1 MFINRSFSVT
11 VIVMIVISMSQHCF
25 CQNPKSLN
33 SSMANGFSPAVATWY
48 GSPTGS
54 GSGGACGFADDVAT
68 APYNGMISAGNDN
81 IFKSGK
87 GCGSCYQVRCNKHP
101 SCSTSPITLTITDQ
115 CPGACNNVPYH
126 FDLSGKAFGLLAKH
140 GQEDALRK
148 AGIIDIEFQR
158 YINLSR
164 FQHLEFIFQYTFFS
178 FRVPC
183 SYKSNIVFKIDMGSN
198 RNYLAFAVEYV
209 NSDGDLGAVE
219 LSPSNSK
226 PIAMKQSWGATW
238 ETGIP
243 EGVKGPYSVK
253 ITTIESRR
261 SVVARNVIPVDWA
274 PGKYY
279 HASVNL

>member
-11 VIVMIVISMSQHCF
+11 VIAIILISMSQHCF
-25 CQNPKSLN
+25 CKNPKSLN
-33 SSMANGFSPAVATWY
+33 SSMANGFAPAVATWY

-87 GCGSCYQVRCNKHP
+87 GCGSCYQVRCSKHP

-158 YINLSR
+158 
-164 FQHLEFIFQYTFFS
+164 
-178 FRVPC
+178 VPC
-183 SYKSNIVFKIDMGSN
+183 SYKSNIVFKMNEKSN
-198 RNYLAFAVEYV
+198 RNFLSFAVEYV
-209 NSDGDLGAVE
+209 NADGDLGAIE

-238 ETGIP
+238 AAGIP